1 MISTTLKSI
10 AQTKQ
15 SSSSDIASGYYAPLL
30 KFTKYKGVSFHRNSR
45 FLIQLLSVG
54 GAHIRKSEIYITT
67 GENYASPSLPTVKC
81 FNMMNPEVDYILNE
95 YDDCYILYVKTTEV
109 GCVVHAQVLFC
120 ENISFVETY
129 NFEPFE
135 VDPNTL
141 TKLIPQKIHYFP
153 NLTPN
158 VRVTNNGIGY
168 YKIATLRVDHNT
180 VGCTYAFSVC
190 ENQNG
195 QYKMVGGD
203 IYIKVRHIN
212 GSYPKVNMRLA
223 NSTCDFN
230 RSMINIVAVA
240 INSKEVEIYIHQP
253 QAYGSYQIKDEFWN
267 ATANNSKITL
277 NKPLFVE
284 TLPLGEQ
291 TALLEDGYE
300 SRKLIVKTGVVDASS
315 TTGSV
320 NFDKAF
326 IELIGV
332 SLAVEEYKNATGM
345 VTFNT
350 PSVNGFNYS
359 VNKTGVRFKWIAFG
373 Y

>member
-15 SSSSDIASGYYAPLL
+15 STSSDIASGYYAPLL
-30 KFTKYKGVSFHRNSR
+30 KFTKYTGVSFHRNSR
-45 FLIQLLSVG
+45 FLIRLLSVG
-54 GAHIRKSEIYITT
+54 GAHIRKSEIYIAT
-67 GENYASPSLPTVKC
+67 GENYASPSRPTVKC
-81 FNMMNPEVDYILNE
+81 FNMISPEVEYLLNE
-95 YDDCYILYVKTTEV
+95 HDDCYILYAKTSES

-168 YKIATLRVDHNT
+168 YKIATLRAEYNT
-180 VGCTYAFSVC
+180 MGCTYAFSVC

-203 IYIKVRHIN
+203 VYIKVRNIN
-212 GSYPKVNMRLA
+212 TSYPKVNMRLSGA
-223 NSTCDFN
+223 TEDFN
-230 RSMINIVAVA
+230 KTMINIVAVA
-240 INSKEVEIYIHQP
+240 TNSQEVEIYIHQP

-267 ATANNSKITL
+267 ATAKNSKITL
-277 NKPLFVE
+277 NEPLYVDA
-284 TLPLGEQ
+284 LPPGEQ
-291 TALLEDGYE
+291 TILLNDTYE

-332 SLAVEEYKNATGM
+332 SLAVEEHNNATGM
-345 VTFNT
+345 ATFNT

-359 VNKTGVRFKWIAFG
+359 VNKTGVRFRWIAFG